1 MIEILKINSL
11 PTIISILTALYLGTK
26 ILNKNINL
34 KSWRFYFAFMLSFFL
49 IIINYVNSS
58 GFIRFFNSTFIVT
71 IMNFLVFNKKINI
84 SFYGSII
91 QQMILFIAELI
102 CALIFL
108 IFNLN
113 IFTLSVSEGI
123 YLLIINTIILIMA
136 IILCNLKPIKYVYNK
151 IMNYLEQMEGLK
163 KYVLALFL
171 ILTLNILITL
181 IYFNDNN
188 ISMIIINTLFAIV
201 YSGIMYSLISEK
213 SENIKFKIQNQMLL
227 DNLNEYEKMLDYQRV
242 SNHENKN
249 QLLVIKG
256 LISKTNKKAIQY
268 IDEVINDSKE
278 DNETLF
284 SKAKRIP
291 TGGLQGLI
299 YQKMLYMQNNNIN
312 VQLDVSK
319 SLKKLDF
326 SNISTKTNYD
336 ICRMAGIII
345 DNAIDETVK
354 LENKEIA
361 ISLYKDD
368 NLFIIEVSNYFKDL
382 PDLTKIN
389 NKGYTTKGKNHGY
402 GLSLLKKI
410 EEENKDIINETKI
423 TKDIFSQ
430 LIKIQM

>member
-1 MIEILKINSL
+1 MIELIKIHFL
-11 PTIISILTALYLGTK
+11 PTLISILTALYLEK
-26 ILNKNINL
+26 RILNKSINL
-34 KSWRFYFAFMLSFFL
+34 NYIKLSL
-49 IIINYVNSS
+49 IIFIDIFLFMFNYIYTS
-58 GFIRFFNSTFIVT
+58 GFVRFFCSTIILTCSFSLI
-71 IMNFLVFNKKINI
+71 FNEKIHR
-84 SFYGSII
+84 SFNATII
-91 QQMILFIAELI
+91 QQLFLFVGELI
-102 CALIFL
+102 CAIIFL
-108 IFNLN
+108 IFDIN
-113 IFTLSVSEGI
+113 ILSLSINEGL
-123 YLLIINTIILIMA
+123 YLLLINSIILLIA
-136 IILCNLKPIKYVYNK
+136 IILCNLKPIKYIYNK
-151 IMNYLEQMEGLK
+151 IMSYLDQMEGLK
-163 KYVLALFL
+163 KYFLALFL

-181 IYFNDNN
+181 IYFNEDNFL
-188 ISMIIINTLFAIV
+188 IIITNTMFVII

-213 SENIKFKIQNQMLL
+213 SENIKFKMQNQMLL

-291 TGGLQGLI
+291 AGGLQGLI

-368 NLFIIEVSNYFKDL
+368 NLFIIEVSNYFEDL